1 MTNAEKAIEIA
12 NNAKRQIYFDARCND
27 LVGNIAFQS
36 ASIMAEWR
44 DSQLQKEL
52 DKAVD
57 LANTYYDNKLNQ
69 NMLYRNLGKIE
80 LLSKLLNID
89 FPYSSLHMNF
99 VTMD

>member
-1 MTNAEKAIEIA
+1 MTNEEKAREIA
-12 NNAKRQIYFDARCND
+12 SWYMCPSYCQIAE
-27 LVGNIAFQS
+27 QS
-36 ASIMAEWR
+36 ALKMAEWR

-80 LLSKLLNID
+80 LLSKLLNIE
-89 FPYSSLHMNF
+89 FPYNRLHMNF
-99 VTMD
+99 TTMD